1 MAKRAEDSIP
11 SSLAVARA
19 TVPDERGISRMRA
32 EDSIP
37 SSLAVARATVPDER
51 GISRERKPG

>member
-1 MAKRAEDSIP
+1 MA
-11 SSLAVARA
+11 
-19 TVPDERGISRMRA
+19 MRA

-37 SSLAVARATVPDER
+37 SSLAVARAAVPDER